1 MGHSSGSFWPAV
13 WKAHG
18 KFQWPPPVHCPQLD
32 VLFPLVLI
40 LVTILMAL
48 LMVRLMVLPVVIL
61 VVIPMFLID
70 GEEQE
75 EKFDSQAVGG
85 ASIQLPPLFLES

>member
-48 LMVRLMVLPVVIL
+48 LMALLMVRLMVCLMVLPVVIM

-70 GEEQE
+70 G
-75 EKFDSQAVGG
+75 
-85 ASIQLPPLFLES
+85 